1 MKHTVII
8 DNGHGRTTPGK
19 ESPDGKLQE
28 WSWTRKLARA
38 IADELTH
45 RNFNPILLVPG
56 EDDVILSKRVADA
69 NNIAKTHPDAIL
81 ISLHTNASASDGQ
94 WHSPNGWCVFVAN
107 NASANSQRLAKLL
120 TYQAAKRHLLGN
132 RYTPPEGFRRAS
144 FAIIRDTIC
153 PAVLTENLFHD
164 NQNDVDFLLSEHGL
178 EEIAALH
185 VNAISNY
192 FQ

>member
-8 DNGHGRTTPGK
+8 DNGHGRTTRGK

-28 WSWTRKLARA
+28 WFWTRKLARA
-38 IADELTH
+38 IAYELNQ

-56 EDDVILSKRVADA
+56 DDDVALSKRVADA
-69 NNIAKTHPDAIL
+69 NTIATTYPDAIL
-81 ISLHTNASASDGQ
+81 ISLHTNASASDGL
-94 WHSPNGWCVFVAN
+94 WHSPNGWCAFVAN
-107 NASANSQRLAKLL
+107 NASANSCRLAKLL
-120 TYQAAKRHLLGN
+120 TTEADTRQLIGN

-164 NQNDVDFLLSEHGL
+164 NKNNVDFLLSQHGL
-178 EEIAALH
+178 EEITALH
-185 VNAISNY
+185 VNAICNY